1 MKDNIV
7 LEITI
12 RPEDYE
18 ILVLLEDRFRQI
30 DQTGFISHL
39 IEEYEIRIS
48 E

>member
-18 ILVLLEDRFRQI
+18 ILVLLEDRYRKI

-39 IEEYEIRIS
+39 IEEYETRIA